1 MRLPSPSA
9 TLSSGVSLPGTGRY
23 RRNGGAAVKR
33 SLSGQVVLV
42 TGAARGIGE
51 HTAREAA
58 ARGARLALVGLEPE
72 RLSAV
77 AGELGAVWF
86 PADVTDQAG
95 LTAAVDQVKEAYGRI
110 DAVVANAGV
119 ASRGTVATGDVEA
132 LVRTVEVNL
141 VGVMRT
147 AAACLPHLIETR
159 GYLLIVAS
167 AAAYAALPGMAPY
180 CASKAGVEHFGNAVR
195 LEVAHHGVA
204 VGTAHP
210 SWIDTDLVR
219 DAQDDLPSFRETLRR
234 LPPPMGST
242 TSVQRCAAAF
252 VDALE
257 RRRRKVFVPRSVAL
271 MYWMRTFLNSRLTEK
286 FLESQARRSV
296 PLMEEQVRA
305 LGRGFGASTAE
316 PPAPRRKD
324 RPEPGFIADRYHR

>member
-1 MRLPSPSA
+1 M
-9 TLSSGVSLPGTGRY
+9 
-23 RRNGGAAVKR
+23 GGAAVKR
-33 SLSGQVVLV
+33 NLSGQVVLV

-51 HTAREAA
+51 HTARQAA
-58 ARGARLALVGLEPE
+58 ARGARLALIGLEPDRLE
-72 RLSAV
+72 RL
-77 AGELGAVWF
+77 AGELGAIWF
-86 PADVTDQAG
+86 TADVTDQASMA
-95 LTAAVDQVKEAYGRI
+95 AAVDGVLAAYGRI

-119 ASRGTVATGDVEA
+119 ASRGTMATGDVEA

-147 AAACLPHLIETR
+147 AAACLPHLIAAR

-167 AAAYAALPGMAPY
+167 AASFAALPGMAPY

-219 DAQDDLPSFRETLRR
+219 DAKDDMPAFKDTLRR
-234 LPPPMGST
+234 LPPPLGST
-242 TSVQRCAAAF
+242 TSVERCAAAF

-257 RRRRKVFVPRSVAL
+257 RRRRKVFVPRSV
-271 MYWMRTFLNSRLTEK
+271 MVVYWLRTFLNSRLAEK
-286 FLESQARRSV
+286 VVEAGARRSV

-305 LGRGFGASTAE
+305 LGRGFGANTAV
-316 PPAPRRKD
+316 PPPRPAEK
-324 RPEPGFIADRYHR
+324 PSPGFIADRYHR

>member
-1 MRLPSPSA
+1 M
-9 TLSSGVSLPGTGRY
+9 
-23 RRNGGAAVKR
+23 GGPTVKR

-51 HTAREAA
+51 HTARLAA
-58 ARGARLALVGLEPE
+58 ARGARLALIGLEPDRLE
-72 RLSAV
+72 RL
-77 AGELGAVWF
+77 AGELGAIWF
-86 PADVTDQAG
+86 AADVTDQASM
-95 LTAAVDQVKEAYGRI
+95 TAAVEGVLGAYGRI

-119 ASRGTVATGDVEA
+119 ASRGTMATGDVEA

-147 AAACLPHLIETR
+147 AAACLPQLIASR

-167 AAAYAALPGMAPY
+167 AASFAALPGMAPY

-210 SWIDTDLVR
+210 NWIDTDLVR
-219 DAQDDLPSFRETLRR
+219 DAKDDMPAFRETLRR
-234 LPPPMGST
+234 LPPPLGST
-242 TSVQRCAAAF
+242 TSVERCATAF

-257 RRRRKVFVPRSVAL
+257 RRRRKVFVPRSVML
-271 MYWMRTFLNSRLTEK
+271 VYWLRTFFNSRLAEK
-286 FLESQARRSV
+286 VVESGARRSV
-296 PLMEEQVRA
+296 PLMEEQVRT
-305 LGRGFGASTAE
+305 LGRGFGQNTA
-316 PPAPRRKD
+316 APLPR
-324 RPEPGFIADRYHR
+324 

>member
-1 MRLPSPSA
+1 M
-9 TLSSGVSLPGTGRY
+9 
-23 RRNGGAAVKR
+23 KR
-33 SLSGQVVLV
+33 SLSGQVVLI

-51 HTAREAA
+51 RTAREAA
-58 ARGARLALVGLEPE
+58 ARGARVALVGLEPE
-72 RLSAV
+72 RLKAV
-77 AGELGAVWF
+77 ADDLGAVWF
-86 PADVTDQAG
+86 AADVTDQASMV
-95 LTAAVDQVKEAYGRI
+95 AAVEGVVAAYGRI

-147 AAACLPHLIETR
+147 AAACLPRLIEAR

-195 LEVAHHGVA
+195 LEVAHHGVG

-219 DAQDDLPSFRETLRR
+219 DAQDDLPSFKETLRR

-242 TSVQRCAAAF
+242 TSVERCARAF
-252 VDALE
+252 ADALE
-257 RRRRKVFVPRSVAL
+257 HRRRKVFVPRSVMV
-271 MYWMRTFLNSRLTEK
+271 MYWMRTLLNSRLTEK
-286 FLESQARRSV
+286 VLESQARRSV

-305 LGRGFGASTAE
+305 LGRGFGANTAG
-316 PPAPRRKD
+316 PPAPRAREAA
-324 RPEPGFIADRYHR
+324 EPGFIADRYHR

>member
-1 MRLPSPSA
+1 
-9 TLSSGVSLPGTGRY
+9 
-23 RRNGGAAVKR
+23 
-33 SLSGQVVLV
+33 
-42 TGAARGIGE
+42 
-51 HTAREAA
+51 
-58 ARGARLALVGLEPE
+58 
-72 RLSAV
+72 V
-77 AGELGAVWF
+77 A
-86 PADVTDQAG
+86 
-95 LTAAVDQVKEAYGRI
+95 AYGRI

-119 ASRGTVATGDVEA
+119 ASRGTMATGDVEA

-147 AAACLPHLIETR
+147 AAACLPHLIAAR

-242 TSVQRCAAAF
+242 TSVERCAAAF

-257 RRRRKVFVPRSVAL
+257 RRRRKVFVPRSVLL
-271 MYWMRTFLNSRLTEK
+271 MYWFRTLLNSRLAEK
-286 FLESQARRSV
+286 VLESQAKRSV

-305 LGRGFGASTAE
+305 LGRGFGAHTALK
-316 PPAPRRKD
+316 PPPSRHE
-324 RPEPGFIADRYHR
+324 PEPGFIANRYHR